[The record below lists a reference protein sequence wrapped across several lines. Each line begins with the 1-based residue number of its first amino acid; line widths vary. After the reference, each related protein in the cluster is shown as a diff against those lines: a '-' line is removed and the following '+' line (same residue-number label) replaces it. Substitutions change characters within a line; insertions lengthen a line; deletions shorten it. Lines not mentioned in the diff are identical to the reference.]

1 MTLFTMT
8 LNDTIGMQDSP
19 VKKEI
24 KRSIY
29 KMYLI
34 EAREL
39 YVASEPEKNTPFLG
53 EKRRRKLIICALII
67 CFALEAYVNDFLF
80 QAFPNDFTK
89 RERGELKEKMKS
101 LYKNKTNDFST
112 NPLFATVVEMILVRN
127 TFAHYKP
134 MFREE
139 IEKEENYYNSL
150 THSKI
155 AEYYKATI
163 TVMKEIAAIY
173 KIEDSDEF
181 DWLEDYPN
189 NMS

>member
-1 MTLFTMT
+1 MT
-8 LNDTIGMQDSP
+8 LNDTIGTQGSP

-39 YVASEPEKNTPFLG
+39 YIASEPEKNTPFLG
-53 EKRRRKLIICALII
+53 EKRRRKLILCALII
-67 CFALEAYVNDFLF
+67 CFALESYVNDFLF
-80 QAFPNDFTK
+80 QAFPNDFTN
-89 RERGELKEKMKS
+89 RERDELKEKVKS
-101 LYKNKTNDFST
+101 LYKNKGDDFSIKSSFST
-112 NPLFATVVEMILVRN
+112 AIEMIQVRN

-150 THSKI
+150 THLKI

-163 TVMKEIAAIY
+163 TIMKEIAVIY
-173 KIEDSDEF
+173 TVKDSDEF
-181 DWLEDYPN
+181 EWIKDY
-189 NMS
+189 SESIA